1 MLLGYPP
8 GGIEKFIPNRHHR
21 HEQRRSFGRSRP
33 PPAALT
39 RRPSDKTGEDIIP
52 FTQEFLSKMLGV
64 RRGTV
69 SAVATRFEA
78 AGLIHTGR
86 GQIQILDRKGL
97 KKEACSCYEFV
108 TRHVDRLLANLPRLA
123 QNGQSVRR

>member
-69 SAVATRFEA
+69 SALATRFEA
-78 AGLIHTGR
+78 AGSFIPAAGRSKSLIA
-86 GQIQILDRKGL
+86 K
-97 KKEACSCYEFV
+97 A
-108 TRHVDRLLANLPRLA
+108 
-123 QNGQSVRR
+123 